1 VENRQVRLPNLLST
15 RRGRLAAFFFLYT
28 TEGIPLGFAATA
40 VATQL
45 RRQDV
50 GPAEIGAFVGLLY
63 VPWAFKWAFGPFIDV
78 FASDRLG
85 RRRGWIILAQVLMAA
100 TLMSTMFL
108 KLPGQ
113 LALFSMILLVHNTF
127 GAMQDVAI
135 DALACNTLAEDER
148 GLANGLMFAG
158 ASIGQALGGS
168 GVLFLS
174 GFTGFQPT
182 FIFVSCAILA
192 VTLFVVLPM
201 REAAAAPRAIAVGV
215 SRALAA
221 AREMRGFAIE
231 SFRSFLGT
239 RGAYLG
245 LAFALLPSGAMC
257 LGLALQSN
265 LAVELGLND
274 DQVAWLNLW
283 SSIISAAFMVL
294 GGMLSDRYGRRRTL
308 AVYIA
313 LMSVPVLYLMVVLQ
327 QYGWIMP
334 VSQSDASRP
343 VPAAALVT
351 ALWVATLGYSVA
363 QGLMYGTRS
372 AIFMDVTNPTVAAT
386 QFTAY
391 MALLNLSIAY
401 SATWQGVAIEALGY
415 PMTMGIDAV
424 VGLLCLALLPW
435 MRSVRGNAPDGGAP
449 VRARVSAFVL
459 GLACLAWLPYR
470 LAHDGVGAA
479 GPLFETLFTV
489 VFVASALFLL
499 AGAAVLAGSARGLAR
514 IGVWMAPLLLLIY
527 ARRWVG
533 AVPDGFGGGVIS
545 PQAVAVGAE
554 MLIRAV
560 PLLAGALLLALA
572 VRPWS
577 ELQNANGSQAETAGA
592 VN

>member
-1 VENRQVRLPNLLST
+1 
-15 RRGRLAAFFFLYT
+15 
-28 TEGIPLGFAATA
+28 
-40 VATQL
+40 
-45 RRQDV
+45 
-50 GPAEIGAFVGLLY
+50 
-63 VPWAFKWAFGPFIDV
+63 
-78 FASDRLG
+78 
-85 RRRGWIILAQVLMAA
+85 
-100 TLMSTMFL
+100 
-108 KLPGQ
+108 
-113 LALFSMILLVHNTF
+113 
-127 GAMQDVAI
+127 
-135 DALACNTLAEDER
+135 
-148 GLANGLMFAG
+148 
-158 ASIGQALGGS
+158 
-168 GVLFLS
+168 
-174 GFTGFQPT
+174 
-182 FIFVSCAILA
+182 
-192 VTLFVVLPM
+192 
-201 REAAAAPRAIAVGV
+201 
-215 SRALAA
+215 
-221 AREMRGFAIE
+221 
-231 SFRSFLGT
+231 
-239 RGAYLG
+239 
-245 LAFALLPSGAMC
+245 
-257 LGLALQSN
+257 
-265 LAVELGLND
+265 
-274 DQVAWLNLW
+274 
-283 SSIISAAFMVL
+283 
-294 GGMLSDRYGRRRTL
+294 
-308 AVYIA
+308 
-313 LMSVPVLYLMVVLQ
+313 MSVPVLYLMVVLQ